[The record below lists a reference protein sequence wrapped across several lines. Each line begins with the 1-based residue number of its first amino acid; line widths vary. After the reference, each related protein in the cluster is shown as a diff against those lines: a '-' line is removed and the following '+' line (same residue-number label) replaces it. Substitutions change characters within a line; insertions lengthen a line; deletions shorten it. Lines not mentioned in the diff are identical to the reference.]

1 LIDPAPPVITTAAPL
16 LHHVPGHD
24 QTNAYFGLGCCRI
37 SSFGSLSLLALTI
50 ARSVVKDV
58 KKDYLGKEDDE
69 SEPEPEPSE

>member
-1 LIDPAPPVITTAAPL
+1 L
-16 LHHVPGHD
+16 
-24 QTNAYFGLGCCRI
+24 
-37 SSFGSLSLLALTI
+37 SLSALTI